1 MKIGYARVS
10 TIDQNP
16 NAQRD
21 ALKMAQIKHARKL
34 IQSGEQPTTVA
45 DSMGV
50 NRSTLYGALKH
61 YKHNGEKIA

>member
-21 ALKMAQIKHARKL
+21 ALKLA
-34 IQSGEQPTTVA
+34 GC
-45 DSMGV
+45 
-50 NRSTLYGALKH
+50 
-61 YKHNGEKIA
+61 EKIVTEKISGASVKRPKLEKLLRSLDTGDVLTVW